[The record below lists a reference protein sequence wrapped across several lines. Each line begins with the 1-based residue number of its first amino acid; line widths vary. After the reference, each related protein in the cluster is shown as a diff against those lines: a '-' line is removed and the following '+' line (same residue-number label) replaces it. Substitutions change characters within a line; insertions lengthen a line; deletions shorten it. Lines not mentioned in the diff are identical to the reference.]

1 MTLNKL
7 SAAYRKL
14 QDAQEK
20 MTSAGKKFW
29 VCFKNKSDFEMEEL
43 NAAAKQLNAVSPGE
57 GSHAVASLAINGLL
71 YLANKVVDL
80 EDENKSLRRRLERL
94 ESNAE
99 RKSEIPAEQQPAE
112 GSAK

>member
-20 MTSAGKKFW
+20 MTSTGKKFW
-29 VCFKNKSDFEMEEL
+29 NSFKNRTDFDMESL
-43 NAAAKQLNAVSPGE
+43 NAAAKELNSVSYGE
-57 GSHAVASLAINGLL
+57 GSQALASLAINGLL
-71 YLANKVVDL
+71 YLSGRVRDL

-99 RKSEIPAEQQPAE
+99 RKSEVSAEQQPAE
-112 GSAK
+112 SSSE

>member
-20 MTSAGKKFW
+20 MTSVGKKFW
-29 VCFKNKSDFEMEEL
+29 TSFKNRTEFDMEEL
-43 NAAAKQLNAVSPGE
+43 NSAAKNLNSISSGE
-57 GSHAVASLAINGLL
+57 GSHTIASLAINGLL
-71 YLANKVVDL
+71 YLSGRVRDL

-94 ESNAE
+94 EYNAE
-99 RKSEIPAEQQPAE
+99 RKSEVSAEQQPAE
-112 GSAK
+112 SSAE